1 MDDYQADSVRDADA
15 GAIGPL
21 GRTARAARQDLRQV
35 LAQFWPLTRPDRRTL
50 TIATVLLVA
59 AAAADTAAVWMFSE
73 IIDGL
78 TDSGG
83 LSAFWGP
90 ARWWILAALIGAGA
104 TFVGYYLTGKA
115 TERFLLRVR
124 DHAFAHLQRLGPDF
138 FTRHSLG
145 DLVARLSA
153 DVEVIESMVSS
164 GLVQLINSAVSVLFF
179 ATAVFYLRWDLALV
193 VTALLP
199 LLLITTRRLSGRL
212 NALSRDERASNGVI
226 TGRLEESIATVAL
239 SQAYTS
245 EPEQARRL
253 HRDGQSWMRVR
264 LAQTKLS
271 SLYTPVADLL
281 ETLAILAVLGM
292 GAWEIAAHRMT
303 LGELVGF
310 ATYLGFLFVPL
321 QRLGE
326 LILGVS
332 VARASSDRLAEILA
346 ARPVV
351 TDPAEHR
358 PARAAT
364 PTVTAPIVT
373 APTVTAPIVTVPAR
387 QGALRLSRV
396 SFSYP
401 GAPTPSLRDVSFT
414 VHPGQLVLVTGPS
427 GAGKSTLARLLP
439 RFYDPTSGEISLDGT
454 DLRDYRLAALRRSL
468 TLLPQETTIL
478 TGSVA
483 DNIAYG
489 CPGAT
494 PEAIAEAARAAGA
507 EDFIRHL
514 PLGYLTQLGHRGP
527 QLSGGQRQRIALAR
541 AFLRDT
547 PLLVLDEPTTGLDN
561 HAIAELVP
569 TLRTLTRDRG
579 TLLISHDL
587 SLAPLADTVVVL
599 EHGTPAQQGSPGYLA
614 ASSGPYQR
622 LLNRQLETT
631 RDLGELTAAPG

>member
-1 MDDYQADSVRDADA
+1 MDDYQADSVRDAEA

-21 GRTARAARQDLRQV
+21 GTTARAARQDLRQV

-78 TDSGG
+78 TDTGG
-83 LSAFWGP
+83 LAAFWGP
-90 ARWWILAALIGAGA
+90 ARWWVLAALIGAAA
-104 TFVGYYLTGKA
+104 TFVGYYLTGRA

-351 TDPAEHR
+351 TDPAENR
-358 PARAAT
+358 R
-364 PTVTAPIVT
+364 TAPIVT
-373 APTVTAPIVTVPAR
+373 TSAR

-401 GAPTPSLRDVSFT
+401 GALTPSLRDVSFT

-439 RFYDPTSGEISLDGT
+439 RFYDPTSGEITLDGT

-599 EHGTPAQQGSPGYLA
+599 EHGTLAQQGSPGYLA

>member
-1 MDDYQADSVRDADA
+1 MDNDRGDSAQSSEDTETEP
-15 GAIGPL
+15 IGPL
-21 GRTARAARQDLRQV
+21 GMTARAARQDLRQV
-35 LAQFWPLTRPDRRTL
+35 LARFWPLTRPDRRTL
-50 TIATVLLVA
+50 TIATLLLIV

-90 ARWWILAALIGAGA
+90 ASWWILAALIGAGA

-115 TERFLLRVR
+115 TEGFLLRVR

-212 NALSRDERASNGVI
+212 NALSRDERASNGLI
-226 TGRLEESIATVAL
+226 TGRLEESIATVSL
-239 SQAYTS
+239 SQAYTT
-245 EPEQARRL
+245 EREQARQL
-253 HRDGQSWMRVR
+253 HSDGQDWRRVR

-271 SLYTPVADLL
+271 SLYTPLADLL
-281 ETLAILAVLGM
+281 ETLAILTVLGM
-292 GAWEIAAHRMT
+292 GAWEISANRMT

-321 QRLGE
+321 HRLGE

-358 PARAAT
+358 PAHT
-364 PTVTAPIVT
+364 TIPIVT
-373 APTVTAPIVTVPAR
+373 TPAR
-387 QGALRLSRV
+387 QGTLRLSRV

-401 GAPTPSLRDVSFT
+401 GAPTPGLRNVSFT

-427 GAGKSTLARLLP
+427 GAGKSTLTRLLP
-439 RFYDPTSGEISLDGT
+439 RFYDPTSGEIYLDGT

-478 TGSVA
+478 TGTVA

-494 PEAIAEAARAAGA
+494 TEAIAEAARAAGA
-507 EDFIRHL
+507 EDFIRQL

-569 TLRTLTRDRG
+569 TLRNLTRDRG

-587 SLAPLADTVVVL
+587 SLAALADTIVVL
-599 EHGTPAQQGSPGYLA
+599 EHGTLVQQGSPVDLA
-614 ASSGPYQR
+614 ASAGPYQR
-622 LLNRQLETT
+622 LLSRQVERTPA
-631 RDLGELTAAPG
+631 LGQLTGAP

>member
-1 MDDYQADSVRDADA
+1 MDDYRADSVDAEA
-15 GAIGPL
+15 EAIGPL
-21 GRTARAARQDLRQV
+21 GMTARAARQDLRQV

-78 TDSGG
+78 TDTGG

-90 ARWWILAALIGAGA
+90 ARWWVLAALIGAGA
-104 TFVGYYLTGKA
+104 TFVGYYLTGQA

-193 VTALLP
+193 VAAVLP

-212 NALSRDERASNGVI
+212 NALSRDERASNGLI

-239 SQAYTS
+239 SQAYTT

-346 ARPVV
+346 ARPMVI
-351 TDPAEHR
+351 DPAENR
-358 PARAAT
+358 RALG
-364 PTVTAPIVT
+364 TAPIVT
-373 APTVTAPIVTVPAR
+373 TPAR

-401 GAPTPSLRDVSFT
+401 GALTPSLRDVSFT

-427 GAGKSTLARLLP
+427 GAGKSTLTRLLP
-439 RFYDPTSGEISLDGT
+439 RFYDPTSGEITLDGT

-507 EDFIRHL
+507 EEFIRQL

-587 SLAPLADTVVVL
+587 SLAPLADAVVVL
-599 EHGTPAQQGSPGYLA
+599 EHGTLAQQGSPGYLA

-622 LLNRQLETT
+622 LLNRQLETSPA
-631 RDLGELTAAPG
+631 LGELTGAPG

>member
-1 MDDYQADSVRDADA
+1 MDNDRGDSAQSAEDTETEP
-15 GAIGPL
+15 IGPL
-21 GRTARAARQDLRQV
+21 GVTARAARQDLRQV

-50 TIATVLLVA
+50 TIATLLLMV

-212 NALSRDERASNGVI
+212 NALSRDERASNGLI
-226 TGRLEESIATVAL
+226 TGRLEESIATVGL
-239 SQAYTS
+239 SQAYTT
-245 EPEQARRL
+245 EREQARRL
-253 HRDGQSWMRVR
+253 HRDGQGWMRVR

-271 SLYTPVADLL
+271 SLYTPLADLL
-281 ETLAILAVLGM
+281 ETLAILTVLGM
-292 GAWEIAAHRMT
+292 GAWEIAANRMT

-358 PARAAT
+358 AT
-364 PTVTAPIVT
+364 TPIVT
-373 APTVTAPIVTVPAR
+373 TPAQ
-387 QGALRLSRV
+387 QGVLRLSRV

-401 GAPTPSLRDVSFT
+401 GAATPSLRDVSFT

-439 RFYDPTSGEISLDGT
+439 RFYDPTSGEISMDGT

-468 TLLPQETTIL
+468 TLLPQETTVL
-478 TGSVA
+478 TGTVA

-507 EDFIRHL
+507 EDFIRQL

-587 SLAPLADTVVVL
+587 SLAALADTVVVL
-599 EHGTPAQQGSPGYLA
+599 EQGTLVQQGSHRDLA
-614 ASSGPYQR
+614 ATSGPYQR
-622 LLNRQLETT
+622 LLNRQVETSADRGQLT
-631 RDLGELTAAPG
+631 SALG

>member
-1 MDDYQADSVRDADA
+1 MDDYRADSAYFA
-15 GAIGPL
+15 GDTETQPIGPL
-21 GRTARAARQDLRQV
+21 GMTARAARQDLRQV
-35 LAQFWPLTRPDRRTL
+35 LAQFWPLTRPDRSTL
-50 TIATVLLVA
+50 TIATVLLMV

-104 TFVGYYLTGKA
+104 TFVGYYLSGKA

-164 GLVQLINSAVSVLFF
+164 GLVQLISSAVSVLFF

-212 NALSRDERASNGVI
+212 NALARDERASNGLI
-226 TGRLEESIATVAL
+226 TGRLEESIATVGL
-239 SQAYTS
+239 SQAYAT
-245 EPEQARRL
+245 EREQARRL
-253 HRDGQSWMRVR
+253 HRHGQGWMRVR
-264 LAQTKLS
+264 LAQTRLS
-271 SLYTPVADLL
+271 SLYTPLADLL
-281 ETLAILAVLGM
+281 ETLAILTVLGM
-292 GAWEIAAHRMT
+292 GAWEIAAGRMT

-351 TDPAEHR
+351 TDPAENRR
-358 PARAAT
+358 PRAT
-364 PTVTAPIVT
+364 TPIVT
-373 APTVTAPIVTVPAR
+373 TPAR
-387 QGALRLSRV
+387 QGVLRLSRV

-401 GAPTPSLRDVSFT
+401 GALTPSLRDVSFA

-427 GAGKSTLARLLP
+427 GAGKSTLTRLLP
-439 RFYDPTSGEISLDGT
+439 RFYDPTSGEITLDGT
-454 DLRDYRLAALRRSL
+454 DLRDYRLAALRRGI

-478 TGSVA
+478 TGTVA
-483 DNIAYG
+483 ENIAYG
-489 CPGAT
+489 CPDAT
-494 PEAIAEAARAAGA
+494 PGAIAEAARAAGA
-507 EDFIRHL
+507 DDFIRRL

-569 TLRTLTRDRG
+569 TLRNLTRDRG

-587 SLAPLADTVVVL
+587 SLAALADSVVVL
-599 EHGTPAQQGSPGYLA
+599 EHGTLAQQGSPVVLA
-614 ASSGPYQR
+614 TSSGPYQR
-622 LLNRQLETT
+622 LLTRQLEASPG
-631 RDLGELTAAPG
+631 LGQLTGAPG